1 MTLPLDGGG
10 HFFVWFMYASK
21 IVLMIA
27 RIIST
32 MEVQKESIL
41 KIHVS

>member
-1 MTLPLDGGG
+1 MTLPLDRGG
-10 HFFVWFMYASK
+10 HFFVWFMYAIK

-41 KIHVS
+41 MIHVS